1 MSASD
6 TEMAADFLS
15 TAGFRPIELL
25 INRGIGLSSTAQAMA
40 AALDGKALDVR
51 LDGTPMALRLTAQDG
66 QLRVTAPGESLA
78 VATLSGTPL
87 AMLRL
92 LGGDPQALI
101 REGEVR
107 MTGDTDVANQFRD
120 LLHMARPDLEDELS
134 KLVGD
139 PLAHQFGSMAREFTQ
154 WGLRA
159 AESVSRSVGE
169 YLTEERRSLPT
180 RTETEEF
187 YRDVDRVANDVER
200 AEARLALLRE
210 RLKGRPS

>member
-1 MSASD
+1 MDLPFSSA
-6 TEMAADFLS
+6 A
-15 TAGFRPIELL
+15 FRPMERL
-25 INRGIGLSSTAQAMA
+25 INRGIGLSFTAQAMA

-51 LDGTPMALRLTAQDG
+51 LDGTPLSVRLTAQDG
-66 QLRVTAPGESLA
+66 QMRVTAIGQMTGQATGETTA
-78 VATLSGTPL
+78 AATLAGSPL
-87 AMLRL
+87 AMIRL

-139 PLAHQFGSMAREFTQ
+139 PVAHQLGNLARGFAD
-154 WGLRA
+154 WGARA

-169 YLTEERRSLPT
+169 YLTEERRTLPT
-180 RTETEEF
+180 RPEAQEF
-187 YRDVDRVANDVER
+187 YRDVDRVTNDVER
-200 AEARLALLRE
+200 AEARLN
-210 RLKGRPS
+210 RLKDRL